1 MSYIKFTKNN
11 EEKLKVIIAGV
22 EGKARERLLCL
33 TDINTALEK
42 VEKHLNIKKKA
53 LEGTEIYVDV
63 NAQSFP
69 NAYKYI
75 PYSTNFKAKYRKGT
89 WLISDITRSECTERY
104 VLIILPETAKVA
116 LLERMSKMSR
126 Y

>member
-69 NAYKYI
+69 NAYRYI